1 MTITVLLILICVG
14 VSLYLMKKNV
24 DKNDLDRDEVVFTPE
39 EVVVKEEIVVKE
51 EEVVGKTKRKPRS
64 KKK

>member
-1 MTITVLLILICVG
+1 MTITVLLVLICVG
-14 VSLYLMKKNV
+14 VSLYFMKKSS
-24 DKNDLDRDEVVFTPE
+24 DKDIERDEVVFTPE
-39 EVVVKEEIVVKE
+39 EEIVVKEDVVKE